1 MGASKIMVIRHAEKP
16 ITGRADGVRARG
28 DKDDASLIARGWQ
41 RAGALVGFFLN
52 PTSPDIVRP
61 EHLWA
66 VRFDLGVEGSSRR
79 SRQTLRPL
87 SEMLGMECND
97 RFGEGQEQQLAR
109 AVVKLQGPILI
120 AWSHG
125 HIPKIAGAICP
136 GVPIP
141 DEWPDDRFDLVWV
154 FDRQSK
160 ETTFKQVPQLLLAG
174 DEAEVPPLVKPS

>member
-28 DKDDASLIARGWQ
+28 DEDDASLIPRGWQ

-61 EHLWA
+61 EHLFA

-79 SRQTLRPL
+79 SRQTVRPL
-87 SEMLGMECND
+87 SEMLGVTCDD
-97 RFGEGQEQQLAR
+97 RFGEGQEELLAH
-109 AVVKLQGPILI
+109 AVLRLQGPILI

-125 HIPKIAGAICP
+125 HIPKIAGAICS
-136 GVPIP
+136 GLPIP
-141 DEWPDDRFDLVWV
+141 SEWPEDRFDLVWV
-154 FDRQSK
+154 FDRSSRK
-160 ETTFKQVPQLLLAG
+160 TTFKQVPQLLLAG
-174 DEAEVPPLVKPS
+174 DEPEVAPLDKAS